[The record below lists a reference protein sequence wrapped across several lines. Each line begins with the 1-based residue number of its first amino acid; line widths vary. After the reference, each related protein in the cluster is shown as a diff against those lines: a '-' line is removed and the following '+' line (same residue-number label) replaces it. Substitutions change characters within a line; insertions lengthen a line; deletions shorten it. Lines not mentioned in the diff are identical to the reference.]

1 MRPFALLCAFLTL
14 TFAAC
19 STAPRTVDKPVRPGT
34 ITPPTEE
41 VETEE
46 EGDPDPE
53 DAPVQEVPV
62 LPDTTQRW
70 SGFDWVAPNR

>member
-1 MRPFALLCAFLTL
+1 MRLALSLLFALTI
-14 TFAAC
+14 AAC
-19 STAPRTVDKPVRPGT
+19 STAPRTVDKPARPGT
-34 ITPPTEE
+34 VTPPTEE

-46 EGDPDPE
+46 EGEPDPE

-70 SGFDWVAPNR
+70 SGNGQLL